1 MGSTFTNH
9 NNDIPFTSILQALL
23 VTVLWSSSWIIIKF
37 GLKNLTPV
45 MFAGMRYSAASI
57 VLLIILFRD
66 RESITILHQM
76 PRLWWLNLAFYG
88 LIFISITQAM
98 QFVGLALLPA
108 ITVTFMLNF
117 TAIFVL
123 ILAIFLIDEIPNFR
137 QAAFVVLGFAGV
149 LVYFYPFDFGDISI
163 WGLIAVSIG
172 VIANALSSILG
183 RKYNR
188 DREYSPLIITTISM
202 TIGSLVLL
210 IFGLLIEGVPQLGF
224 LNIIY
229 ILWLAIVNTAF
240 AFVLWNKAMQELSA
254 IQITLINGTMLPQIT
269 ILSIIFLGE
278 RPANLEWLGIF
289 CILVSAIAIQLV
301 SGNNNNNRSKQIEGS
316 SLL

>member
-1 MGSTFTNH
+1 MDLIFVDQN
-9 NNDIPFTSILQALL
+9 NNDIPLTSVLQALL

-37 GLKNLTPV
+37 GLKNLTPI
-45 MFAGMRYSAASI
+45 MFAGMRYTAASI
-57 VLLIILFRD
+57 VLLIILFRK
-66 RESITILHQM
+66 RENISILYQM
-76 PRLWWLNLAFYG
+76 PRVWWFNLSFYG

-98 QFVGLALLPA
+98 QFVGLSLLPA

-123 ILAIFLIDEIPNFR
+123 VLAIFLIDEIPNFK
-137 QAAFVVLGFAGV
+137 QIAFVMLGFAGV
-149 LVYFYPFDFGDISI
+149 LFYFYPFDVGDISN

-188 DREYSPLIITTISM
+188 DKEYSPLIITTISM
-202 TIGSLVLL
+202 TIGSGVLL
-210 IFGLLIEGVPQLGF
+210 IFGLLIEGLPQLSF
-224 LNIIY
+224 LNIFY

-278 RPANLEWLGIF
+278 RPSNLEWFGIF
-289 CILVSAIAIQLV
+289 CILISAIAIQLV
-301 SGNNNNNRSKQIEGS
+301 SGNDKNRKSHQNNS
-316 SLL
+316 